1 MKYIVLPEQ
10 IVDQALEA
18 LDFYAEVESKEF
30 KAAMKEAA
38 KEKYKNGFPK
48 PPFLAKKSRRGI
60 RAYLKPDLQWYHQK
74 RNALEVLE
82 AFQIMQ
88 EEEDQN

>member
-10 IVDQALEA
+10 IVDKALEA

-38 KEKYKNGFPK
+38 KEKYKDGFPK

-60 RAYLKPDLQWYHQK
+60 RAYLESDLQWHHQK
-74 RNALEVLE
+74 RNALGVLE
-82 AFQIMQ
+82 AFQSMQ
-88 EEEDQN
+88 EEDEQ

>member
-1 MKYIVLPEQ
+1 MKYIVLPQQ
-10 IVDQALEA
+10 IVNKALEA
-18 LDFYAEVESKEF
+18 LDYYADVESKEF

-60 RAYLKPDLQWYHQK
+60 RAYLESDLQWHHQK

-82 AFQIMQ
+82 AFQLMKEDD
-88 EEEDQN
+88 EE

>member
-1 MKYIVLPEQ
+1 MNYIVLPEQ
-10 IVDQALEA
+10 IVDKALEA

-38 KEKYKNGFPK
+38 KEKYKDGFPK

-60 RAYLKPDLQWYHQK
+60 RAYLESDLQWHHQK

-82 AFQIMQ
+82 AFRLI
-88 EEEDQN
+88 EEDESE

>member
-1 MKYIVLPEQ
+1 MKYIVLPQQ
-10 IVDQALEA
+10 IVNKALEA
-18 LDFYAEVESKEF
+18 LDYYADVESKEF

-60 RAYLKPDLQWYHQK
+60 RAYVESDLQWHHQK

-82 AFQIMQ
+82 AFQLMKEDD
-88 EEEDQN
+88 EE